1 MISTFQVVLL
11 LSPRQ
16 INRILHALVG
26 RVERTQTLD
35 QADTDPYLSFTT
47 QPNSLVSL
55 SSFLSSL
62 WKNINLTSLSE
73 KQHLS
78 YNIIRENTHKA
89 LVQCQHII
97 NGSYYHYVG
106 SLQKDLLEALTICFQ
121 LYTHMPHTQTHTH
134 TPHIHT
140 PHIHIHTQS
149 MYPHPLPKYCLHNSL
164 CRDIFTLVL
173 SQGFCPRGRV
183 KTFLNC

>member
-1 MISTFQVVLL
+1 MMISTFQVVLL

-134 TPHIHT
+134 TPHTYTHHT
-140 PHIHIHTQS
+140 YTYTHRACIRI
-149 MYPHPLPKYCLHNSL
+149 LCLNIAYIIPFVEIFLHYSSL
-164 CRDIFTLVL
+164 RDFALEEE
-173 SQGFCPRGRV
+173 
-183 KTFLNC
+183 

>member
-1 MISTFQVVLL
+1 MMISTFQVVLL

-35 QADTDPYLSFTT
+35 QAETDPYLSFTT

-97 NGSYYHYVG
+97 NASYYHYVG

-121 LYTHMPHTQTHTH
+121 LYTHIATHTNTHTPPTH
-134 TPHIHT
+134 TPHTEHV
-140 PHIHIHTQS
+140 S
-149 MYPHPLPKYCLHNSL
+149 AS
-164 CRDIFTLVL
+164 FA
-173 SQGFCPRGRV
+173 
-183 KTFLNC
+183 